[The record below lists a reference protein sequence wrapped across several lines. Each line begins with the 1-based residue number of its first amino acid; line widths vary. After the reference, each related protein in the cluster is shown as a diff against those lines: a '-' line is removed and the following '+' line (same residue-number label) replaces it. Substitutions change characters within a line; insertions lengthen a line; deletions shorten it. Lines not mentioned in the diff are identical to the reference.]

1 MDKLTPDLIKKVAC
15 KVDSDWHRFGCHL
28 GFEGK
33 LSDISLT
40 YLENQDR
47 VVEILKLWM
56 QSKNSCVPWIN
67 LKQELELFM
76 RKDIVNEIEAEFN
89 YLKDNLIID
98 MVNLNLIKEKI
109 IGLTS
114 FGKVYL
120 CTDANTGK
128 KVAMKC
134 IETQNIDNNDF
145 VRKAVETIE
154 QEISVLRILDN
165 IRIVKYYG
173 TIRESTTISIV
184 MEFMEG
190 GSLYDKL
197 SKGPLD
203 ENMASKLS
211 YQILEGLDYLHSKNI
226 IHRDIKSP
234 NILLGLNDN
243 CKLADFGI
251 SKNIDTLS
259 SLRGCKT
266 NIGTIYYTAPEV
278 LKNSEY
284 GKKADIWSF
293 GCTVVEMLTTRTP
306 CHGLSTMDVII
317 SVTLNSI
324 KANLPENSSVLCK
337 TFVED
342 CLQSDPELRP
352 SSSKLLL
359 HKWIIN

>member
-114 FGKVYL
+114 FGK
-120 CTDANTGK
+120 
-128 KVAMKC
+128 
-134 IETQNIDNNDF
+134 
-145 VRKAVETIE
+145 
-154 QEISVLRILDN
+154 
-165 IRIVKYYG
+165 
-173 TIRESTTISIV
+173 
-184 MEFMEG
+184 

-226 IHRDIKSP
+226 IHRDIK
-234 NILLGLNDN
+234 
-243 CKLADFGI
+243 
-251 SKNIDTLS
+251 
-259 SLRGCKT
+259 
-266 NIGTIYYTAPEV
+266 
-278 LKNSEY
+278 
-284 GKKADIWSF
+284 
-293 GCTVVEMLTTRTP
+293 
-306 CHGLSTMDVII
+306 
-317 SVTLNSI
+317 
-324 KANLPENSSVLCK
+324 
-337 TFVED
+337 
-342 CLQSDPELRP
+342 
-352 SSSKLLL
+352 
-359 HKWIIN
+359 